1 MMKTHS
7 LIKMDWLGRFSITD
21 EGLAKSLQTL
31 STLHAIHGHKLYK
44 EIYRAYNKYPSIYDW
59 VNGAEILRCKAISMA
74 WDIAGYNFI
83 RRLYMMGFYS
93 DIVDLKSIESH
104 LQSFY
109 FKFPEEQCMK
119 ILEAAKEIV
128 NWGNLR
134 DTVDLKIFYESCPPK
149 SSESEYPLSTDPF
162 VSRLSLYMLLT
173 FLGNWE
179 IFRPEPETFIR
190 HICTLI
196 ISASKDTDLS
206 RNILIRHTNLED
218 IY

>member
-7 LIKMDWLGRFSITD
+7 LIKMDWLGRFSIND

-44 EIYRAYNKYPSIYDW
+44 EIYRLYNKYPSIYDW
-59 VNGAEILRCKAISMA
+59 VNGAEILKCKAISIA
-74 WDIAGYNFI
+74 WNIAGYSFI
-83 RRLYMMGFYS
+83 QRLYMIGFYS
-93 DIVDLKSIESH
+93 DVIDLKVIESN

-119 ILEAAKEIV
+119 ILEAAKKIIE
-128 NWGNLR
+128 WENLR
-134 DTVDLKIFYESCPPK
+134 DTIDLKVFYESCPPK
-149 SSESEYPLSTDPF
+149 SSESDSPSVDPF
-162 VSRLSLYMLLT
+162 VSRVSLYMLII
-173 FLGNWE
+173 FLANWE
-179 IFRPEPETFIR
+179 TFRPEPETFIR

>member
-1 MMKTHS
+1 MTKTHS

-21 EGLAKSLQTL
+21 ESLAKSLQTL
-31 STLHAIHGHKLYK
+31 STLHAIQEHKLYK
-44 EIYRAYNKYPSIYDW
+44 KVYQVYNKYPSIYDW
-59 VNGAEILRCKAISMA
+59 VNGVEILKCKAINMA
-74 WDIAGYNFI
+74 WDIAGYGFI
-83 RRLYMMGFYS
+83 QRLYMIGFYS
-93 DIVDLKSIESH
+93 DVIDLKSIESH

-119 ILEAAKEIV
+119 ILEAAKQIIDWE
-128 NWGNLR
+128 NLR
-134 DTVDLKIFYESCPPK
+134 DTIDLKIFYESCPKPE
-149 SSESEYPLSTDPF
+149 SESESPLPDPF
-162 VSRLSLYMLLT
+162 VSRLSLYMLIT
-173 FLGNWE
+173 FLANWE
-179 IFRPEPETFIR
+179 TFRLDPETFIR